1 MHKILIIDDD
11 VSVRDVLENFFKSEN
26 FNVEVATDGK
36 SGLERLSA
44 QKYDL
49 YLTDL
54 VMPNMGG
61 MDILNQAKSTINSAT
76 PCILITAFGT
86 VKTAVEAMK
95 LGAFDYVT
103 KPFSLEEILLV
114 ANRAIE
120 VAQLRDENVKLKKE
134 LKKKY
139 DFHGII
145 GTSQEMQKVYSMIEK
160 IAGTDSTIL
169 ITGDSGTGKE
179 LIARII
185 HYNSARSQG
194 NFVPINCA
202 AIPKDLL
209 ESELFGHERGAF
221 TGAVNTHIG
230 RFEYANGGTLFLDEI
245 GELDPMIQVK
255 LLRVL
260 QERSFER
267 VGSTKTI
274 KVDVRI
280 VTATNKNLEDEVRE
294 GRFRE
299 DLYYRLNVIPLHLP
313 PLRERKDDIPLL
325 IEHFLKKFS
334 QEKGKDPPRL
344 TKETMDT
351 LLTYEWKGNVREL
364 ENLIERLV
372 ILKPGE
378 TVKPEDLPDR
388 LLGEGS
394 ESTPPRYYSGEDI
407 VLTEEGIDL
416 NDFLDRYEE
425 KLILQALKLS
435 GGVKSKAATLLGL
448 NRTTLVEK
456 LKKKGIAQK
465 TN

>member
-1 MHKILIIDDD
+1 MYKILIIDDD
-11 VSVRDVLENFFKSEN
+11 SSVREVLENFFKSED
-26 FNVEVATDGK
+26 FDVTVAVDGK
-36 SGLERLSA
+36 NGLELLGS
-44 QKYDL
+44 QKFDL
-49 YLTDL
+49 FLTDL
-54 VMPNMGG
+54 VMPNIGG
-61 MDILNQAKSTINSAT
+61 MEILHQSKATINSTT

-114 ANRAIE
+114 SKRAIE
-120 VAQLRDENVKLKKE
+120 VAHLRDENIQLKRE

-145 GTSQEMQKVYSMIEK
+145 GTSSEMQKVYRMIEK

-169 ITGDSGTGKE
+169 ITGESGTGKE
-179 LIARII
+179 LIARTI
-185 HYNSARSQG
+185 HYNSARSQN

-221 TGAVNTHIG
+221 TGAVSTHIG

-267 VGSTKTI
+267 VGSTKTM

-280 VTATNKNLEDEVRE
+280 IAATNKNLEDEVRE

-299 DLYYRLNVIPLHLP
+299 DLYYRLNVIPVHLP
-313 PLRERKDDIPLL
+313 PLREREDDILIL
-325 IEHFLKKFS
+325 IEHFVQKFCAEKKKKAPQFT
-334 QEKGKDPPRL
+334 R
-344 TKETMDT
+344 ETIDT
-351 LLTYEWKGNVREL
+351 LLSHEWKGNVREL

-378 TVKPEDLPDR
+378 TIYPHDLPER
-388 LLGEGS
+388 LYSEKKTSSRPGEPAG
-394 ESTPPRYYSGEDI
+394 DV
-407 VLTEEGIDL
+407 VLTENGIDL
-416 NDFLDRYEE
+416 NEFLDSYEE
-425 KLILQALKLS
+425 KLIMQALKLS
-435 GGVKSKAATLLGL
+435 GGVKSKAASLLGL

-456 LKKKGIAQK
+456 LKKKGIALK

>member
-11 VSVRDVLENFFKSEN
+11 ASVREVLENFFKSED
-26 FNVEVATDGK
+26 FDVTIAIDGET
-36 SGLERLSA
+36 GLELLGS
-44 QKYDL
+44 QKFDL
-49 YLTDL
+49 FLTDL
-54 VMPNMGG
+54 VMPNIGG
-61 MDILNQAKSTINSAT
+61 MEILNRSKSTINATT

-114 ANRAIE
+114 ARRAIE
-120 VAQLRDENVKLKKE
+120 VAKLRDENIQLKRE

-145 GTSQEMQKVYSMIEK
+145 GTSLEMQKVYSMIEK

-179 LIARII
+179 LIARTI
-185 HYNSARSQG
+185 HYNSSRSQK

-221 TGAVNTHIG
+221 TGAVSTHIG
-230 RFEYANGGTLFLDEI
+230 RFEFANGGTLFLDEI

-280 VTATNKNLEDEVRE
+280 ITATNKNLEEEVRE

-299 DLYYRLNVIPLHLP
+299 DLYYRLNVIPVHLP
-313 PLRERKDDIPLL
+313 PLRERKDDIPILV
-325 IEHFLKKFS
+325 EHFVQKFCEEKKKKAPHFT
-334 QEKGKDPPRL
+334 R
-344 TKETMDT
+344 ETMDAF
-351 LLTYEWKGNVREL
+351 LNYEWKGNVREL

-378 TVKPEDLPDR
+378 TIYPDDLPDR
-388 LLGEGS
+388 LYGEKRSSAQPGK
-394 ESTPPRYYSGEDI
+394 PSGDI
-407 VLTEEGIDL
+407 VLTENGIDL
-416 NDFLDRYEE
+416 NEFLDSYEE
-425 KLILQALKLS
+425 KLIMQALKLS
-435 GGVKSKAATLLGL
+435 GGVKSKAASLLGL

-456 LKKKGIAQK
+456 LKKKGIVIK